1 MFKQRKATTKALEDM
16 IEREAKMIAY
26 TMGDK
31 DISTEERKEVLD
43 LLIEESR
50 ALISAKVAYKME
62 PYYFAA
68 QICTVV
74 LSAIWIA
81 LSV

>member
-1 MFKQRKATTKALEDM
+1 MFKERKQTLEALENM
-16 IEREAKMIAY
+16 IDREAKMIAY
-26 TMGDK
+26 TMVDK
-31 DISTEERKEVLD
+31 DISTEERTEVLD
-43 LLIEESR
+43 LLFEESR
-50 ALISAKVAYKME
+50 ALISAKAAYKME